1 MNNFTLI
8 TNLLFY
14 IIINGVLLRFI
25 HYHNRHRCNAIEERG
40 SINV

>member
-25 HYHNRHRCNAIEERG
+25 HYHNRHRCSVIEERG